1 MVLLTIP
8 QTLYISITVVALL
21 LLLLFTALYIYKNI
35 YSKKH
40 FKEATFIL
48 LSRLAKYNDYLL
60 LNNFRLDY
68 DDKHFG
74 YIDHILIS
82 KKYIFV
88 INDFSISGVINGD
101 QREDRLRLVNLKGG
115 AKIISNPINYN
126 INLIKKLNTMSR
138 IDQTFVK
145 GVVVVN
151 NDARINVTNKN
162 DQFMIVRR
170 KDIGKLIA
178 KYDKDP
184 VNNLKENEVVNFI
197 NKLNRINQ
205 KRNV

>member
-21 LLLLFTALYIYKNI
+21 LLLLFTALYIYKNV

-82 KKYIFV
+82 NKYIFV

-151 NDARINVTNKN
+151 NDARINITNKN

-184 VNNLKENEVVNFI
+184 VNNLKENETINFI

-205 KRNV
+205 KRSI

>member
-1 MVLLTIP
+1 M
-8 QTLYISITVVALL
+8 
-21 LLLLFTALYIYKNI
+21 
-35 YSKKH
+35 
-40 FKEATFIL
+40 
-48 LSRLAKYNDYLL
+48 
-60 LNNFRLDY
+60 
-68 DDKHFG
+68 
-74 YIDHILIS
+74 
-82 KKYIFV
+82 

-151 NDARINVTNKN
+151 NDARINITNKN

-184 VNNLKENEVVNFI
+184 VNNLKENETINFI

-205 KRNV
+205 KRSI

>member
-1 MVLLTIP
+1 MALLTIP

-21 LLLLFTALYIYKNI
+21 LLLLFTALYLYKNI

-60 LNNFRLDY
+60 LNNFRIDY

-82 KKYIFV
+82 NKYIFV

-151 NDARINVTNKN
+151 NDARINITNKN

-184 VNNLKENEVVNFI
+184 VNNLKENETINFI

-205 KRNV
+205 KRSI